1 MVVVVVVEELDTR
14 NSFGFLP
21 LNIFTVTFSSTAE
34 QFDVAPPK

>member
-14 NSFGFLP
+14 NSLGFRP

-34 QFDVAPPK
+34 TFDVAPCK